1 MAEKGYLMTPGPT
14 PIPPVV
20 QEAMAKPIVYHR
32 GPEFGD
38 LLARV
43 LPRLGEVF
51 RTSNDVAMLTGSG
64 TAAMESAVA
73 NLCSP
78 GDRVAVVSAGN
89 FGERWVEIARRYRCD
104 VAQLSYPWGET
115 PDPVEVAA
123 RLAAVD
129 GVRVVYC
136 THCETSTG
144 VVSDVRGLA
153 GAARSVG
160 AISVVD
166 AISSLGAVPLEQDEW
181 GIDVLV
187 SGSQKGLMT
196 PPGLAFAS
204 VSERGLEA
212 SRQTSSPRFYL
223 DWERT
228 LRGQAELRPP
238 FTPAVSLVF
247 GLEAALDLLLSDG
260 LETAWERA
268 RCLGRACREGVKAM
282 GLELYSPDEDR
293 SSVVT
298 AVRVPAGA
306 DGVAVL
312 RAMRERS
319 GVTAAG
325 GQGELKGKVVRI
337 GHIGAVDLADV
348 IAALAALGRAVAD
361 QGVEVDV
368 ERGLER
374 AREEH
379 EASHASPGARH
390 AGAG

>member
-14 PIPPVV
+14 PIPRAV

-32 GPEFGD
+32 GLEFRE
-38 LLARV
+38 LLGRV
-43 LPRLGEVF
+43 LPRLKEVF
-51 RTSNDVAMLTGSG
+51 RTANEVAMLTGSG

-89 FGERWVEIARRYRCD
+89 FGERWAAIARSYGCD
-104 VAQLSYPWGET
+104 VVHLRYAWGET
-115 PDPVEVAA
+115 PDPAEIAA
-123 RLAAVD
+123 KLAEA
-129 GVRVVYC
+129 GGARVVYC

-144 VVSDVRGLA
+144 VVSDVQGIAEAARGA
-153 GAARSVG
+153 GA
-160 AISVVD
+160 ILVVD

-181 GIDVLV
+181 GIGVVV
-187 SGSQKGLMT
+187 SGSQKALMT

-204 VSERGLEA
+204 VSAAGLEA
-212 SRQTSSPRFYL
+212 SRGASSPRFYL

-247 GLEAALDLLLSDG
+247 GLDAALELLLADG
-260 LETAWERA
+260 LESAWERS
-268 RCLGRACREGVKAM
+268 RRLGRACRAGVKAM

-298 AVRVPAGA
+298 AVKVPVGA
-306 DGVAVL
+306 DGVGAL

-325 GQGELKGKVVRI
+325 GQGELKGEIVRI
-337 GHIGAVDLADV
+337 GHIGDIDLEDV
-348 IAALAALGRAVAD
+348 AAALAALGTALTE

-368 ERGLER
+368 ERGVER
-374 AREEH
+374 AREAH
-379 EASHASPGARH
+379 EASHASAGSRH
-390 AGAG
+390 GPPE